1 MPSRRG
7 WHGSLL
13 LGSLTIILASHQ
25 AAATDIRHEAWAAFH
40 DGNWALTERLT
51 ASLPNDPSAVLL
63 RAVAASRAGDVALA
77 RRILEDGTR
86 RFPDDQRFFVDLAIT
101 LAAEN
106 KDEEAIRTIEGFLEA
121 RPDIQTAFQTL
132 RAIQGRA
139 AREAYGRA
147 LGIKL
152 NSLPPLELIEPSL
165 PPNDLVLAEKD
176 NAGGI
181 EPPSVRPTPPPLVP
195 APPAKPS
202 AEAQT
207 AAAPTETQQ
216 TVAEQHAAGDSV
228 APPAVPAP
236 PAKPLALAQTTA
248 VPTENRQTVAE
259 PPHTTSQPVA
269 PPAVP
274 APPAKPMAL
283 AQTTA
288 APTENRQTVAEP
300 PHPTSQPVAPPAVP
314 APPAKP
320 MALAQTTA
328 APTENRQTVA
338 EPPHPT
344 SQPVAPPAVPA
355 PPAKPVALAQTAAV
369 PTETRQTVAEPPHPT
384 SQPVAPPAVP
394 APSENRQ
401 TVAQQPHAPAIAA
414 ANTPGPKPA
423 PADNGATANS
433 DEAAVRAR
441 TAAWAEAWQSRDFER
456 YRSFYARGFA
466 QLPGETAEAWVTRRR
481 TVLAGAGT
489 IHLTLHDIVVRRQAK
504 EMSASF
510 RQAYDAPGIR
520 LETWKTLVWEK
531 QGDAWVITH
540 EIVEKEVH
548 G

>member
-1 MPSRRG
+1 MARLAGCIRLCLMRRPAWPSDMPSRRG

-106 KDEEAIRTIEGFLEA
+106 KDEEAIRTIERFLEA
-121 RPDIQTAFQTL
+121 RPDTQAAFQTL

-288 APTENRQTVAEP
+288 VPTEN
-300 PHPTSQPVAPPAVP
+300 
-314 APPAKP
+314 
-320 MALAQTTA
+320 
-328 APTENRQTVA
+328 
-338 EPPHPT
+338 
-344 SQPVAPPAVPA
+344 
-355 PPAKPVALAQTAAV
+355 
-369 PTETRQTVAEPPHPT
+369 RQTVAEPPHPT